1 MDLHNEGRQHVMD
14 RMGEIGQALSP
25 KAQVWLRYREVHNA

>member
-1 MDLHNEGRQHVMD
+1 MDLHNEGRQHMIN

-25 KAQVWLRYREVHNA
+25 KAQVCIT